1 MTWLLRPVAR
11 SSWPVASSWSLR
23 TGRERLRRPV
33 REPARHAGPIGFPD
47 LREPEEDERMHPA
60 TRLARALSRA
70 SETALRSHVERLVTV
85 IDVFDEYDR
94 R

>member
-1 MTWLLRPVAR
+1 
-11 SSWPVASSWSLR
+11 
-23 TGRERLRRPV
+23 
-33 REPARHAGPIGFPD
+33 
-47 LREPEEDERMHPA
+47 MHPA